1 MNEFSGP
8 VFYDGTLEGL
18 FSVLGRAWKRGRAP
32 AAVLSRYRRNEA
44 IQDSLAEGSLFESLT
59 NEAPAEETESG
70 GENSNI
76 GEALFELSSTAHEAF
91 VRGWMS
97 ELPIETEIIRYA
109 FGVLSAA
116 RAAIPGA
123 GPHHRAG
130 SEQARE
136 GAERAARNRLDPD
149 AQTVLETAFKVGREI
164 DRLKGLLRFTPGD
177 KGVYTA
183 RCSPDYFV
191 LPALADHFCRRFT
204 GNPWALIDE
213 KRRLVLLR
221 PAGEEARLLPLD
233 EGQARLHS
241 PESPPCL
248 ASPGRAGESDTW
260 EHLWKHY
267 FKTINN
273 PARENPELQRRFM
286 PRRYW
291 KYLPEKQ

>member
-1 MNEFSGP
+1 MNEFLGP

-18 FSVLGRAWKRGRAP
+18 FSVLGRAWKHGRTP
-32 AAVLSRYRRNEA
+32 AAVLPRYRRNEA
-44 IQDSLAEGSLFESLT
+44 GQDSFAEGSLFESLT
-59 NEAPAEETESG
+59 DEVPAEETESG
-70 GENSNI
+70 GESSTI
-76 GEALFELSSTAHEAF
+76 EEALFELSCTAHDAF
-91 VRGWMS
+91 VCGWMS

-116 RAAIPGA
+116 REALPQADPY
-123 GPHHRAG
+123 RWTG

-136 GAERAARNRLDPD
+136 GAERASRNRLDPGTR
-149 AQTVLETAFKVGREI
+149 TVLETAFKVGREI

-191 LPALADHFCRRFT
+191 LPALADHFCCRFA
-204 GNPWALIDE
+204 GSPWALIDE

-221 PAGEEARLLPLD
+221 LRGGEARLLPLD
-233 EGQARLHS
+233 EGQTLLHP

-248 ASPGRAGESDTW
+248 APPGRAGESDPW
-260 EHLWKHY
+260 EHLWKRY
-267 FKTINN
+267 FKTVNN

>member
-1 MNEFSGP
+1 MQG
-8 VFYDGTLEGL
+8 
-18 FSVLGRAWKRGRAP
+18 
-32 AAVLSRYRRNEA
+32 SR
-44 IQDSLAEGSLFESLT
+44 SEGSLFESLT
-59 NEAPAEETESG
+59 DEVPVEETERG
-70 GENSNI
+70 GENGNI
-76 GEALFELSSTAHEAF
+76 GEALFELSCTAHDAF
-91 VRGWMS
+91 VCGWMS

-116 RAAIPGA
+116 RAADPY
-123 GPHHRAG
+123 HWTM

-136 GAERAARNRLDPD
+136 GAERASRNRLDPD
-149 AQTVLETAFKVGREI
+149 TRTVLETAFKVGREI
-164 DRLKGLLRFTPGD
+164 DRLKGLLRFTPGG

-191 LPALADHFCRRFT
+191 LPALADHFCRRFA
-204 GNPWALIDE
+204 GSPWALIDE

-221 PAGEEARLLPLD
+221 LTGEEARLLPLD
-233 EGQARLHS
+233 EAQARLHS

-248 ASPGRAGESDTW
+248 ASPRDLPGGGDPETGRAGESDPW

-273 PARENPELQRRFM
+273 PARENPGTQRRFM

>member
-18 FSVLGRAWKRGRAP
+18 FSVLGRAWKHGRAP
-32 AAVLSRYRRNEA
+32 AAVFPRYRRNEA
-44 IQDSLAEGSLFESLT
+44 MRDSPVEGSLFESLMD
-59 NEAPAEETESG
+59 EVPAEETESG
-70 GENSNI
+70 GESCTI
-76 GEALFELSSTAHEAF
+76 GEALFELSCTAHEAF
-91 VRGWMS
+91 VCGWMS
-97 ELPIETEIIRYA
+97 ELSIETEIIRYA

-116 RAAIPGA
+116 RAADPY
-123 GPHHRAG
+123 HRTG
-130 SEQARE
+130 SQQARE
-136 GAERAARNRLDPD
+136 GAERASRNRLDPGTR
-149 AQTVLETAFKVGREI
+149 TVLETAFKVGREI
-164 DRLKGLLRFTPGD
+164 DRLKGLLRFTPGN
-177 KGVYTA
+177 KGIYTA

-191 LPALADHFCRRFT
+191 LPALADHFCRRFA
-204 GNPWALIDE
+204 GSPWALIDE

-221 PAGEEARLLPLD
+221 PAGEEACLLPLD

-241 PESPPCL
+241 PESSPCL
-248 ASPGRAGESDTW
+248 APVSQIGESDPW

-273 PARENPELQRRFM
+273 PARDNPGLQRRFM